1 MRHRCV
7 SSQAADSG
15 EGVAGCVLDAR
26 QRLVDRQHVADM
38 LCAVNTE
45 VVVPDAAN
53 ESRIDVSAGADSWG
67 KRNMSG
73 GILERFQRRCGRQET
88 AQYDRPRHPNALA
101 IQIQLFDAVL
111 A

>member
-53 ESRIDVSAGADSWG
+53 ESRIDVSAGADSGMRAHG
-67 KRNMSG
+67 KRTPARSG
-73 GILERFQRRCGRQET
+73 S
-88 AQYDRPRHPNALA
+88 DSP
-101 IQIQLFDAVL
+101 
-111 A
+111 